1 MKIFTIGFTKKDAKT
16 FFELLQKNKIDLL
29 LDIRLNNVS
38 QLAGFAKGNDLG
50 YFINEILNA
59 KYIHDTRFAPTKE
72 LLDSYRDK
80 SINWLEYE
88 KEFNKIIEDRRIVDI
103 FQDNYYKN
111 YERVCLLC
119 SESEA
124 DKCHRRLIAEYL
136 KENLSDIEIIH
147 I

>member
-29 LDIRLNNVS
+29 LDIRINNVS

-80 SINWLEYE
+80 NINWLEYE

-103 FQDNYYKN
+103 FQDNYFKN

>member
-29 LDIRLNNVS
+29 LDIRINNVS

-80 SINWLEYE
+80 NINWLEYE

>member
-80 SINWLEYE
+80 NINWLEYE
-88 KEFNKIIEDRRIVDI
+88 KEFNKIIEDRRLVDI

-124 DKCHRRLIAEYL
+124 EKCHRRLIAEYL
-136 KENLSDIEIIH
+136 KENFSDIEIIH

>member
-29 LDIRLNNVS
+29 LDIRINNVS

-80 SINWLEYE
+80 NINWLEYE
-88 KEFNKIIEDRRIVDI
+88 KEFSKIIEDRRIVDI

>member
-80 SINWLEYE
+80 NINWLEYE
-88 KEFNKIIEDRRIVDI
+88 KEFNKIIEDRRIVDF